1 VKIDDGIDYV
11 LVSRHNKGPKDDILK
26 REKKEEEKK
35 EKKTT
40 TKKKTKTK
48 TTELQTL
55 AFGIKNRISKRLS

>member
-11 LVSRHNKGPKDDILK
+11 SVSRHNKGPKDDILK

-40 TKKKTKTK
+40 TKKTKTK
-48 TTELQTL
+48 TIELQTL